1 VRSYADTTRNSV
13 AGIRY
18 PAALATAFPE
28 GTVEV
33 TQIVVWLMGN
43 IDLLAGRN
51 EEQVPPCR

>member
-1 VRSYADTTRNSV
+1 MQPVEVTAV
-13 AGIRY
+13 V
-18 PAALATAFPE
+18 ATAFPE